1 MDPLSISTAVAALV
15 TTSTKAVVLCN
26 TLVGKYKNA
35 PRTLASIRTECT
47 TVKAGLSYIYYLIN
61 RDTELFSSQMQAHGP
76 LAETLDVAL
85 TGCTVTFSLLDC
97 ELQKLYDKSGDR
109 DSFKWKDRMRFIWDE
124 KVAKELLDQM
134 RGLQSAVTLV
144 LTALQT

>member
-1 MDPLSISTAVAALV
+1 
-15 TTSTKAVVLCN
+15 
-26 TLVGKYKNA
+26 
-35 PRTLASIRTECT
+35 
-47 TVKAGLSYIYYLIN
+47 
-61 RDTELFSSQMQAHGP
+61 MQAHRP

-85 TGCTVTFSLLDC
+85 TGCTVTFSLLNYK
-97 ELQKLYDKSGDR
+97 LQKLYGKSGDR
-109 DSFKWKDRMRFIWDE
+109 DSFKWKDKMRFTWDE